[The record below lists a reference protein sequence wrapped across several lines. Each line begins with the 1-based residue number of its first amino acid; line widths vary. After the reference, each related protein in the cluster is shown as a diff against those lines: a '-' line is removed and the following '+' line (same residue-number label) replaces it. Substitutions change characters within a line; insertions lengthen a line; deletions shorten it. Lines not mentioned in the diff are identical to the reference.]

1 MSLTTNMSL
10 RNRMLLFIG
19 GSVLIAFAC
28 NVTFVAISSSR
39 NMLASSMSLVQQTAM
54 SESLRIA
61 DQIHISASC
70 ARNLATALGGLKASG
85 SPQREVVG
93 HILRSTLEANPNLL
107 GVWSVWEPNALDG
120 RDADY
125 INTPGSDDKGRYVA
139 YWNRVGGAHLENC
152 VDYDKDTISGAFYTR
167 PRKLGREILMEPVV
181 YPIAGKDVMVVSYCV
196 PIKENDAVIAVAGV
210 DFSMDEFQKMVSSI
224 KPAEGSYAFLVAND
238 GSLVSY
244 PDAAAVGKP
253 VTEYLKDSSIVTQ
266 MKTQPDYS
274 ESGVSALDGN
284 PVFLN
289 GHAILHDGGDP
300 WMLVIAT
307 PKSYVYGPAARIR
320 NVCILIG
327 IVSCLI
333 VGSLIYVMAFRIATP
348 LVRMAG
354 DLHRF
359 ARQLSATA
367 NQILS
372 SGNTMAQGA
381 TESAAALEETSASL
395 DEITSMI
402 RRNAENSEMA
412 KSAVEDSESLVS
424 GTTENMHHLMGSMN
438 EISAASKETQRIVK
452 TIDEIAFQTNIL
464 ALNAAVE
471 AARAGSAGAGF
482 AVVADEVRSLAQRAA
497 EAARDTSAMIEGSVG
512 KITIAADVTTKTEA
526 DFRKVDDSSHRITS
540 FIAEIAQASGEQ
552 KTGIDEIGKAMTGL
566 NQVVQQNAAVA
577 EESAAAAEEMNAQA
591 SQLQKYAGELA
602 SLIGATVATT
612 TDGTIVKH

>member
-1 MSLTTNMSL
+1 
-10 RNRMLLFIG
+10 MLLFIG

-28 NVTFVAISSSR
+28 NVAFVAISSSR
-39 NMLASSMSLVQQTAM
+39 NMLESSMNLAQQTAT

-61 DQIHISASC
+61 DQIHLSASC
-70 ARNLATALGGLKASG
+70 ARNLATTLEGMKASDNP
-85 SPQREVVG
+85 SREMVG
-93 HILRSTLEANPNLL
+93 NILSATLQANPNLL

-125 INTPGSDDKGRYVA
+125 MNKPGSDDKGRYVA

-152 VDYDKDTISGAFYTR
+152 VDYDTDAISGDFYNR
-167 PRKLGREILMEPVV
+167 PRKMGREILMEPVV
-181 YPIAGKDVMVVSYCV
+181 YQIAGKGVMVVSYCV
-196 PIKENDAVIAVAGV
+196 PIKMNGTVIAVAGV
-210 DFSMDEFQKMVSSI
+210 DFSMDEFQKMVSGI
-224 KPAEGSYAFLVAND
+224 KPTEGSYAFLVAHD

-244 PDAAAVGKP
+244 PDAAALGKP
-253 VTEYLKDSSIVTQ
+253 VTEYLKNSTILSQ
-266 MKTQPDYS
+266 MKTRQDYT
-274 ESGVSALDGN
+274 ESGLSALDGE

-289 GHAILHDGGDP
+289 GHAITHDGGDA
-300 WMLVIAT
+300 WMLVMAT
-307 PKSYVYGPAARIR
+307 PKSYVFGPAARIR

-327 IVSCLI
+327 VVSCLI
-333 VGSLIYVMAFRIATP
+333 VGSLVWVMAFRISGP

-354 DLHRF
+354 DLHSF

-402 RRNAENSEMA
+402 GRNAANSEMA
-412 KSAVEDSESLVS
+412 KTAVEESAGLVS

-438 EISAASKETQRIVK
+438 DISASSKETQRIVK

-497 EAARDTSAMIEGSVG
+497 QAARDTSSMIEGSVG
-512 KITIAADVTTKTEA
+512 KITNAADVTTRTEA
-526 DFRKVDDSSHRITS
+526 DFRKVDESSHRITS
-540 FIAEIAQASGEQ
+540 FIAEIAQASNEQ
-552 KTGIDEIGKAMTGL
+552 KTGIDEISKAMAGL

-591 SQLQKYAGELA
+591 AKLQEYAGDLA
-602 SLIGATVATT
+602 SLIGASVASAHETAL
-612 TDGTIVKH
+612 VQH